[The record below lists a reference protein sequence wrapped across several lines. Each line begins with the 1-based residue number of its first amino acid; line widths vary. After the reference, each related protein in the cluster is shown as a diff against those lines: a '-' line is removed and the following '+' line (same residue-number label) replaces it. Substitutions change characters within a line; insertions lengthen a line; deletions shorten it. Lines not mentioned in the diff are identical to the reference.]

1 MAATPADER
10 LALIKENLA
19 EFLNPEI
26 IETIINEGRNP
37 RIYWGKV
44 NCVSFSLLVVQ
55 ALMLMSA
62 FFLLQELPPWQIGGQ
77 PTTNSDTPQTGRPHC
92 GYLVPGVKIAQ
103 LLAAGCDMVILLADI
118 HGFLDNLKA
127 PIELV
132 EHRVKYYRFAITALL
147 KACGVSTDKVEFVLG
162 SSYQKNSDY
171 VMDIYKMCSLTSEHD
186 AKKAGA
192 EVVKQSAN
200 SPLSGLLYPILQVL
214 DEQYL
219 NVDAQFGGESAF
231 HPKLEYAIDVVQAW
245 TSESCSLPRKSGC
258 RNSGTDRSRAHLMN
272 DMIPGLQ
279 GGKMSSSDEN
289 SKIDLLDS
297 PDVVT
302 KKIKKAEAAPRVAEG
317 NGLLAYVE
325 NVFLPVAELKGKRE
339 FVVLRERDGLEPL
352 VYTEIAQM
360 RSDYENDVLTPQ
372 LLKPAVTKAL
382 TDILIPIQ
390 EAYNASK
397 EWQEITLLAYPPP
410 EKKAKKVKKIGTR
423 YPGATQDNAASDA
436 AASGTTDGIA
446 KLNLESDK

>member
-1 MAATPADER
+1 MAALNAGER
-10 LALIKENLA
+10 LGLIKENLA

-26 IETIINEGRNP
+26 IETIVNEGRNP
-37 RIYWGKV
+37 RIYWGT
-44 NCVSFSLLVVQ
+44 
-55 ALMLMSA
+55 A
-62 FFLLQELPPWQIGGQ
+62 
-77 PTTNSDTPQTGRPHC
+77 T
-92 GYLVPGVKIAQ
+92 VKIAQ

-147 KACGVSTDKVEFVLG
+147 QACGVSTDKVEFVLG
-162 SSYQKNSDY
+162 SSYQKTPDY
-171 VMDIYKMCSLTSEHD
+171 IMDIYKLCSLTSEHD

-192 EVVKQSAN
+192 EIVKQSAN

-219 NVDAQFGGESAF
+219 NVDAQFGGLDQR
-231 HPKLEYAIDVVQAW
+231 KLFTAAKEW
-245 TSESCSLPRKSGC
+245 LPRVGY
-258 RNSGTDRSRAHLMN
+258 RQRAHLMN

-289 SKIDLLDS
+289 SKIDLLDA
-297 PDVVT
+297 PDIVT

-325 NVFLPVAELKGKRE
+325 HVFLPVAELKGKRE
-339 FVVLRERDGLEPL
+339 FVVSRERDGLEPL
-352 VYTEIAQM
+352 VYTTIAQLK
-360 RSDYENDVLTPQ
+360 SDYETDVVSVSHWGPSMYPGLMKNIALIDSKLTPQ

-382 TDILIPIQ
+382 HDILIPIQ
-390 EAYNASK
+390 DAYNASK

-410 EKKAKKVKKIGTR
+410 EKKQKKAKKIGTR
-423 YPGATQDNAASDA
+423 YPAAGQETAAPDNA
-436 AASGTTDGIA
+436 DGIA
-446 KLNLESDK
+446 KLNLEPEKQ

>member
-1 MAATPADER
+1 MAAVSNAGER
-10 LALIKENLA
+10 IALIKENLA

-26 IETIINEGRNP
+26 IETIVNEGRNP
-37 RIYWGKV
+37 RIYWGT
-44 NCVSFSLLVVQ
+44 
-55 ALMLMSA
+55 A
-62 FFLLQELPPWQIGGQ
+62 
-77 PTTNSDTPQTGRPHC
+77 TTGRPHC

-132 EHRVKYYRFAITALL
+132 EHRVNYYRFAITALL
-147 KACGVSTDKVEFVLG
+147 QACGVSTDKVEFVLG
-162 SSYQKNSDY
+162 SSYQKTPDY
-171 VMDIYKMCSLTSEHD
+171 IMDIYKMCSLTSEHD

-219 NVDAQFGGESAF
+219 NVDAQFGGLDQRKLFTAAKEWL
-231 HPKLEYAIDVVQAW
+231 PKLGYRQ
-245 TSESCSLPRKSGC
+245 
-258 RNSGTDRSRAHLMN
+258 RAHLMN

-289 SKIDLLDS
+289 SKIDLLDP

-325 NVFLPVAELKGKRE
+325 HVFLPVAELKGKRE
-339 FVVLRERDGLEPL
+339 FVVTRERDGLEPL
-352 VYTEIAQM
+352 VYTTIAQM
-360 RSDYENDVLTPQ
+360 RSDYETDLTPQ

-382 TDILIPIQ
+382 HDILIPIQ
-390 EAYNASK
+390 DAYNASK

-410 EKKAKKVKKIGTR
+410 EKKAKKAKKIGTR
-423 YPGATQDNAASDA
+423 YPGAGQDNAATGAAPDA
-436 AASGTTDGIA
+436 ADGVA
-446 KLNLESDK
+446 KLNLEESGKQ

>member
-1 MAATPADER
+1 MSSKTADER
-10 LALIKENLA
+10 ITLIKENLA

-37 RIYWGKV
+37 RIYWGTATVCLASTRRQSKG
-44 NCVSFSLLVVQ
+44 
-55 ALMLMSA
+55 M
-62 FFLLQELPPWQIGGQ
+62 EKK
-77 PTTNSDTPQTGRPHC
+77 DTGRPHA

-147 KACGVSTDKVEFVLG
+147 QACGVSTDKVEFVLG
-162 SSYQKNSDY
+162 LDQRK
-171 VMDIYKMCSLTSEHD
+171 LFTA
-186 AKKAGA
+186 AK
-192 EVVKQSAN
+192 EW
-200 SPLSGLLYPILQVL
+200 L
-214 DEQYL
+214 
-219 NVDAQFGGESAF
+219 
-231 HPKLEYAIDVVQAW
+231 PKLGYRQ
-245 TSESCSLPRKSGC
+245 
-258 RNSGTDRSRAHLMN
+258 RAHLMN

-289 SKIDLLDS
+289 SKIDLLDP

-325 NVFLPVAELKGKRE
+325 HVFLPVAELKGKRE
-339 FVVLRERDGLEPL
+339 FIVLRERDGLEPL
-352 VYTEIAQM
+352 VYTTIAQM

-382 TDILIPIQ
+382 HDILIPIQ
-390 EAYNASK
+390 DAYNASK

-423 YPGATQDNAASDA
+423 YAGTTQDSAAPDA
-436 AASGTTDGIA
+436 VDGVA
-446 KLNLESDK
+446 KLNIGSEN